1 MKRRERNVCRSIVDF
16 ITLVTKEVAPLLSC
30 VNKKHDQHDNDGYN
44 QKYVHMLKITQI
56 VPAAL

>member
-1 MKRRERNVCRSIVDF
+1 VDF

-56 VPAAL
+56 VPAVL